1 MTPAALEAIRERLA
15 LGKYAPKTA
24 QPIVD
29 DAKALLSHIDALR
42 KALARAITYI
52 ELVYEDE
59 AGEEAAAAKH
69 DLDLA
74 RRALGDQ
81 PWRPWRPAMTDII
94 QTPDGKWWWY
104 DTEKQRWRGPFKS
117 RAAAVRDM
125 KRTRP

>member
-15 LGKYAPKTA
+15 ARVERRENNASSLSRFSSVRARDDDTA
-24 QPIVD
+24 
-29 DAKALLSHIDALR
+29 ALLSHIDALR

-69 DLDLA
+69 DLDLT

-81 PWRPWRPAMTDII
+81 P
-94 QTPDGKWWWY
+94 
-104 DTEKQRWRGPFKS
+104 
-117 RAAAVRDM
+117 
-125 KRTRP
+125 